1 MVEAFCFKSLIE
13 RQTRGGRPWA
23 VDTQHA
29 PRASQG
35 EGYILRITLAT
46 KTTLQRQSLPRTRNK
61 YTEAPSYSYEIVLLM
76 MVSHLHAL
84 DYPFGEISW
93 ELMHTTSTHTHSQR
107 GLFSRNL
114 WDRSWHT
121 LTSQLWAP
129 DPRELTPILYVLPW
143 HDIRSRKVTAIFLV
157 SEKWIAQKIRLPC
170 RVIDCK
176 FAIISDRN

>member
-61 YTEAPSYSYEIVLLM
+61 YTEATSYSYEIVLLM
-76 MVSHLHAL
+76 MVSHIHAL
-84 DYPFGEISW
+84 NYPFGEISW
-93 ELMHTTSTHTHSQR
+93 ELMHTTSTHTTLTERSFFEKSLGQELTYSDLATLSPWSPGTHSNPLCIALTWYSLSQ
-107 GLFSRNL
+107 GHSDFSRFWEMNC
-114 WDRSWHT
+114 SENKIT
-121 LTSQLWAP
+121 LPS
-129 DPRELTPILYVLPW
+129 Y
-143 HDIRSRKVTAIFLV
+143 
-157 SEKWIAQKIRLPC
+157 RL
-170 RVIDCK
+170 
-176 FAIISDRN
+176 